1 MCGRFTF
8 QPTEAFYGRFQI
20 SNHLDSLV
28 PRYNIA
34 PGQLVPVIIAQS
46 PNRMVLMRWGLI
58 PHWAKDPKTSNKM
71 INARIETL
79 TQRAAYRGL
88 LAAHRCLVP
97 ASGYY
102 EWKAE
107 ERGKAP
113 YYIHPAHGSF
123 VAFAGLY
130 DTWTNA
136 QGEEL
141 RTFTIVTRDADDQMA
156 RLHNRMPVVLAR
168 EDEQAWLDPQLSMP
182 SQAVEILAR
191 SAGVPLDAYPVSR
204 MVNKPS
210 VDGQELIRPIA

>member
-1 MCGRFTF
+1 MCGRFTLE
-8 QPTEAFYGRFQI
+8 PTATFYERFQI
-20 SNHLDSLV
+20 TNRLDSLI

-34 PGQLVPVIIAQS
+34 PGQMVPVVISQS
-46 PNRMVLMRWGLI
+46 PNRVVLMRWGLI
-58 PHWAKDPKTSNKM
+58 PHWAKDQKTSYKM

-79 TQRAAYRGL
+79 TQRPAYRGL
-88 LAAHRCLVP
+88 LAAYRCLVP

-107 ERGKAP
+107 ERGKTP
-113 YYIHPAHGSF
+113 YYIHPAQGAF

-136 QGEEL
+136 QSEEL
-141 RTFTIVTRDADDQMA
+141 PTFTIVTRDADDQMA
-156 RLHNRMPVVLAR
+156 QLHNRMPVVLAQ
-168 EDEQAWLDPQLSMP
+168 EDEQAWLDPKLTAP

-210 VDGQELIRPIA
+210 VDGKELIRPIE